1 MRRLPEV
8 RNKVSTSPLRQGTL
22 GFDRETNPVAL
33 EIGRHG
39 IEPAAG
45 AKKKKKKN
53 GRRQVPLS
61 L

>member
-8 RNKVSTSPLRQGTL
+8 RNKVSTSQGTL

-33 EIGRHG
+33 EIGRYG
-39 IEPAAG
+39 IELAAG
-45 AKKKKKKN
+45 AKKKRKKN

>member
-8 RNKVSTSPLRQGTL
+8 RNKVSTLRQGTL

-33 EIGRHG
+33 EIGRHR
-39 IEPAAG
+39 IELAAG
-45 AKKKKKKN
+45 AKKKRKKN